1 MKIVNLTQHE
11 ATREQIEAGVFEPV
25 EKELIKKLLTFTEL
39 PIIDELCD
47 RAERLADIALENG
60 ADAAM
65 IGGAPY
71 LMILLHDTLVG
82 RDIQPLYAFSERV
95 SVEKEEGGKIIKTS
109 VFKHVGFVG
118 LE

>member
-25 EKELIKKLLTFTEL
+25 EKELIKKLLTFTDL
-39 PIIDELCD
+39 PIIDEIGD

-71 LMILLHDTLVG
+71 LIASLHDALVG
-82 RDIQPLYAFSERV
+82 RDIQPLYAFSKRV
-95 SVEKEEGGKIIKTS
+95 SVEKKEGDEVIKTS

>member
-1 MKIVNLTQHE
+1 
-11 ATREQIEAGVFEPV
+11 
-25 EKELIKKLLTFTEL
+25 
-39 PIIDELCD
+39 
-47 RAERLADIALENG
+47 
-60 ADAAM
+60 M

-71 LMILLHDTLVG
+71 LMILLHDALVG

-95 SVEKEEGGKIIKTS
+95 SVEKEEGGKIIKIS